1 VKRSNRPVLVLG
13 PQLAVVAFGGT
24 LAAGA
29 PNGGAADAPAQWVA
43 LVTAAIDPA
52 LGAPVADLM
61 EADGSSSVILNHP
74 AHGTAVGVGAS
85 TVSFDTRDG
94 TISVTTLVQN
104 VQVLATAVPR
114 APTPDG
120 VTNPDTGQPI
130 LRDRPVTLGVT
141 PQQAELVRFAQL
153 DGNLSLLLRSP
164 QDAATADVTTAGVT
178 LRQPGRRARR
188 PAPAGRPDPI
198 PLNLSWDRARLTGAR
213 A

>member
-1 VKRSNRPVLVLG
+1 MKRSNRPVLVLG

-52 LGAPVADLM
+52 LGAPVA
-61 EADGSSSVILNHP
+61 
-74 AHGTAVGVGAS
+74 
-85 TVSFDTRDG
+85 VSLDTRAG

-114 APTPDG
+114 APNPDG
-120 VTNPDTGQPI
+120 VTNPDTGRPI